1 MKTFKEVAE
10 DIVNKMEEG
19 VIPNTQSAKQK
30 LYNKYIKMGK
40 HPDAAAELV
49 AAAVSEDAPAN
60 AAGSGNVAGIGVGPD
75 GEPGVNPKKKK
86 DERDPLMFGKYKTFK
101 RKLKENNDNNNIML
115 KQVLD
120 SIDRVEQKIDEK
132 SGFEQAEVTVEAEDK
147 YISFKE
153 KYKA

>member
-10 DIVNKMEEG
+10 DIVNKMEED
-19 VIPNTQSAKQK
+19 
-30 LYNKYIKMGK
+30 KYIKMGTT
-40 HPDAAAELV
+40 PLQML
-49 AAAVSEDAPAN
+49 SEDGTVGA
-60 AAGSGNVAGIGVGPD
+60 NVALPPAV
-75 GEPGVNPKKKK
+75 EPGVKKK
-86 DERDPLMFGKYKTFK
+86 DDDKRDPLMFGKYKTFK

-132 SGFEQAEVTVEAEDK
+132 NGFKDAEVTVEAEK
-147 YISFKE
+147 EYISFRD

>member
-1 MKTFKEVAE
+1 MKNFKELAL
-10 DIVNKMEEG
+10 DIVTRVE
-19 VIPNTQSAKQK
+19 
-30 LYNKYIKMGK
+30 
-40 HPDAAAELV
+40 
-49 AAAVSEDAPAN
+49 EDAPAN

-86 DERDPLMFGKYKTFK
+86 DDDKRDPLMFGKYKTFK

-132 SGFEQAEVTVEAEDK
+132 NGFENAEVTVEAE
-147 YISFKE
+147 KE
-153 KYKA
+153 YVTFRDKYKA

>member
-10 DIVNKMEEG
+10 DIVNKMEE
-19 VIPNTQSAKQK
+19 
-30 LYNKYIKMGK
+30 
-40 HPDAAAELV
+40 
-49 AAAVSEDAPAN
+49 DAPAN
-60 AAGSGNVAGIGVGPD
+60 AVGTGANVALPPAV
-75 GEPGVNPKKKK
+75 EPGVKKK
-86 DERDPLMFGKYKTFK
+86 DDDKRDPLMFGKYKTFK

>member
-10 DIVNKMEEG
+10 DIVNKMEE
-19 VIPNTQSAKQK
+19 
-30 LYNKYIKMGK
+30 
-40 HPDAAAELV
+40 
-49 AAAVSEDAPAN
+49 DAPAN
-60 AAGSGNVAGIGVGPD
+60 AVGTGANVALPPSV
-75 GEPGVNPKKKK
+75 EPGVKKK
-86 DERDPLMFGKYKTFK
+86 DDDKRDPLMFGKYKTFK

>member
-1 MKTFKEVAE
+1 MKNFKELAL
-10 DIVNKMEEG
+10 DIVNNME
-19 VIPNTQSAKQK
+19 
-30 LYNKYIKMGK
+30 
-40 HPDAAAELV
+40 
-49 AAAVSEDAPAN
+49 EDAPAN

-120 SIDRVEQKIDEK
+120 SIDKVEQKIDEK
-132 SGFEQAEVTVEAEDK
+132 NGFENAEVTIEAEEEYVTFRD
-147 YISFKE
+147 

>member
-1 MKTFKEVAE
+1 MKKMENFFRRTNMKNFKELAQ
-10 DIVNKMEEG
+10 DIVNRM
-19 VIPNTQSAKQK
+19 
-30 LYNKYIKMGK
+30 
-40 HPDAAAELV
+40 
-49 AAAVSEDAPAN
+49 EDAPAN

-120 SIDRVEQKIDEK
+120 SIDRLEDKIDEK
-132 SGFEQAEVTVEAEDK
+132 NGFKDAEVTVEAEK
-147 YISFKE
+147 EYVSFRD

>member
-10 DIVNKMEEG
+10 DIVNKMEE
-19 VIPNTQSAKQK
+19 
-30 LYNKYIKMGK
+30 
-40 HPDAAAELV
+40 
-49 AAAVSEDAPAN
+49 DAPAN
-60 AAGSGNVAGIGVGPD
+60 AVGTGANVALPPAV
-75 GEPGVNPKKKK
+75 EPGVKKK
-86 DERDPLMFGKYKTFK
+86 DDDKKDPLMFGKYKTFK